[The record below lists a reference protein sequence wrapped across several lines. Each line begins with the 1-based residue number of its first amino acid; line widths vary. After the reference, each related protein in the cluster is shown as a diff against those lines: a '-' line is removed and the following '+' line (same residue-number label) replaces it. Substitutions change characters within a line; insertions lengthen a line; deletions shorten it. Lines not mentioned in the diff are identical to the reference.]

1 MTGTQIFITI
11 LMAVIGS
18 VVTRFLPFVLF
29 PEGRKVPDYVRY
41 LGRVLGA
48 SVFGILVVYCFRN
61 TDVTTSFA
69 LGGTHGIPELIGLI
83 VTAGTFCWK
92 RKMVISMA
100 AGTAVYMILVQTIF

>member
-1 MTGTQIFITI
+1 MTGLQMTVTV

-18 VVTRFLPFVLF
+18 VVARFLPFLLF
-29 PEGRKVPDYVRY
+29 PEGKKVPELVKY

-61 TDVTTSFA
+61 KDVTTSFA
-69 LGGTHGIPELIGLI
+69 SGGTHGIPELIALAA
-83 VTAGTFCWK
+83 TAASYTWK

-100 AGTAVYMILVQTIF
+100 VGTAVYMILLRVVF